1 MVLQSKPLKL
11 LVYLNQ
17 HDVYKQKQRKVN
29 MPKASDIKKN
39 TAVEFNNSVYIIK
52 DIERSVPQG
61 RAGGSLYRMR
71 MYDVVSGAKT
81 DETFKDSDMLTL
93 ADLIRRNVM
102 FSYLDGD
109 ELVFMDSE
117 DYTPYNLNKES
128 IADEVLFID
137 ENTQGLQVVIV
148 DGSPVGVELPASV
161 DLVIVETDPSIKG
174 GSATA
179 RTKPAILSTGL
190 TVQVPEHI
198 STGDKIRVNTTEKKF
213 MGRA

>member
-1 MVLQSKPLKL
+1 
-11 LVYLNQ
+11 
-17 HDVYKQKQRKVN
+17 

-61 RAGGSLYRMR
+61 RAGGSIYRMR

-81 DETFKDSDMLTL
+81 DETFKDSDMLNL

-102 FSYLDGD
+102 FSYVDGE
-109 ELVFMDSE
+109 ELVFMDNE
-117 DYTPYNLNKES
+117 DYTPYNLNKEA
-128 IADEVLFID
+128 IADEALFID

-161 DLVIVETDPSIKG
+161 DLEIVETDPSIKG
-174 GSATA
+174 ASASA
-179 RTKPAILSTGL
+179 RTKPATLSTGL
-190 TVQVPEHI
+190 IVQVPEHI
-198 STGDKIRVNTTEKKF
+198 STGDKIRVNTAEKKF